1 MFMPEKEMPVEKDP
15 AASMVSIAC
24 FCFVPSWS
32 DDN

>member
-24 FCFVPSWS
+24 FCVRAILE
-32 DDN
+32 